1 MHLPEEG
8 VANCT
13 QTTMFLFTL
22 TREEIRS
29 IEAQELRYRKMK
41 YHSDSDVMSH
51 ANRQLR
57 LAAISA
63 ELQKLLPRSA

>member
-1 MHLPEEG
+1 MH
-8 VANCT
+8 ANANIS
-13 QTTMFLFTL
+13 LYVDTL
-22 TREEIRS
+22 REEIRA
-29 IEAQELRYRKMK
+29 IEEQERRYRKMK
-41 YHSDSDVMSH
+41 CHSESDVMFH